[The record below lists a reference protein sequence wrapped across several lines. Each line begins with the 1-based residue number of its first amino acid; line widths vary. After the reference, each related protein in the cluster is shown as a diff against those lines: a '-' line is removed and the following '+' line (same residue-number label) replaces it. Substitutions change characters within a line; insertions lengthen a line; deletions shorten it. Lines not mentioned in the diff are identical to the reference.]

1 MVSDLLADRQVN
13 SGIMTQT
20 DTDRPTRE
28 RILDVALE
36 LFIDKGYEKTSLRE
50 IAERMGFTKAALYYH
65 FASKGDMLIAL
76 HLRLHQ
82 ILEAPLHDLGDG
94 PVSLDRWEEFLDQG
108 IAAMQANRRLF
119 AMHQRNQAA
128 FEVIHSEGHDG
139 QHAELEE
146 RIRSLLSDP
155 SIPTAVRVRMAAAF
169 SATFFTSIIA
179 LDVFAGDTDEDIAAA
194 LRAAVHAILHP
205 PALKTAKTSKPGKSA
220 NGSSAH

>member
-36 LFIDKGYEKTSLRE
+36 LFIDKGYDKTSLRE

-65 FASKGDMLIAL
+65 FASKGDLLMAL

-82 ILEAPLHDLGDG
+82 LTEAALDGLGDG
-94 PVSLDRWEEFLDQG
+94 PVTMRAWEDFLDQT
-108 IAAMQANRRLF
+108 IDKLQANRKLF
-119 AMHQRNQAA
+119 AMHQRNQSA
-128 FEVIHSEGHDG
+128 FEKIHLEGHEG

-146 RIRSLLSDP
+146 RVRSLFSDP
-155 SIPTAVRVRMAAAF
+155 TMTTTQRIRMAAAF
-169 SATFFTSIIA
+169 
-179 LDVFAGDTDEDIAAA
+179 AAA
-194 LRAAVHAILHP
+194 
-205 PALKTAKTSKPGKSA
+205 
-220 NGSSAH
+220 